1 MTAFTRDW
9 SAAYEAIPADTDD
22 ASEGASRIRNSRV
35 DTRERVNVDHY
46 LPGTAPADK
55 TEEGEHRKV
64 TFYGPIADPS
74 NVADKGFLYTK
85 DVSAVVELFWQDE
98 SGNVVQLTSVGSIGV
113 STEALLGS
121 GLTLTSTNAGASA
134 GPTLTLDRNLA
145 AAEAA
150 VNDVI
155 GNVIFRGADDAGAAV
170 DYAEIQVV
178 ILDETAGTEDARMDL
193 ETMVG
198 GTLANRFHVAQGF
211 FAVGNADP
219 GAGNIDVDAVFIS
232 GTNLTAIY
240 QPLDAQLTDVAG
252 LAVTDGGFIVGNGS
266 NFVLETGATVR
277 TSLGLVIG
285 TDVMPEAAVVPQA
298 EAEAGT
304 ATTERSWT
312 AQRVKQAIDALAPSG
327 PIPSGT
333 VMLFMQAATPSTW
346 TRLNTVNN
354 RALRII
360 GTSGTGAAT
369 GGATAFDSVFG
380 SGKTT
385 GDDTPT
391 LAKTFAHTH
400 VQQVNTD
407 GSDTDMSPGT
417 TAVTPASGGVSTQ
430 SAGSSSVHSHTE
442 SLDLHFVNVLHC
454 SKDA

>member
-1 MTAFTRDW
+1 
-9 SAAYEAIPADTDD
+9 
-22 ASEGASRIRNSRV
+22 
-35 DTRERVNVDHY
+35 
-46 LPGTAPADK
+46 
-55 TEEGEHRKV
+55 
-64 TFYGPIADPS
+64 
-74 NVADKGFLYTK
+74 
-85 DVSAVVELFWQDE
+85 
-98 SGNVVQLTSVGSIGV
+98 
-113 STEALLGS
+113 
-121 GLTLTSTNAGASA
+121 
-134 GPTLTLDRNLA
+134 
-145 AAEAA
+145 
-150 VNDVI
+150 
-155 GNVIFRGADDAGAAV
+155 GADDAGAAV

-354 RALRII
+354 RAL
-360 GTSGTGAAT
+360 
-369 GGATAFDSVFG
+369 
-380 SGKTT
+380 
-385 GDDTPT
+385 
-391 LAKTFAHTH
+391 
-400 VQQVNTD
+400 
-407 GSDTDMSPGT
+407 
-417 TAVTPASGGVSTQ
+417 
-430 SAGSSSVHSHTE
+430 
-442 SLDLHFVNVLHC
+442 
-454 SKDA
+454 